1 MAKRRKYALLTAML
15 MTLPKMLLKFAQSVS
30 YMLALSCR
38 CKCTHCNMGGSC
50 ASSPAASHPI
60 CDPYCLGGCASWS
73 HSMSASYLHS
83 SPVDA
88 ESESEKE
95 TGGLAHQ
102 RPRSVAAH
110 GGMGALALTGCCHLS
125 GVLREGTVLF
135 ERRNGMDARDHECRC
150 EEHNRWTRGDLHVL
164 AATCNTRT
172 DA

>member
-60 CDPYCLGGCASWS
+60 CDPYCLGGCA
-73 HSMSASYLHS
+73 
-83 SPVDA
+83 
-88 ESESEKE
+88 E
-95 TGGLAHQ
+95 GG
-102 RPRSVAAH
+102 H
-110 GGMGALALTGCCHLS
+110 GAVFVTRCCLCACCKAFTDKLS
-125 GVLREGTVLF
+125 LLPK
-135 ERRNGMDARDHECRC
+135 C